1 MSEAEI
7 IEGLKKAVLNYDVE
21 AAAELAKK
29 VVDAG
34 IDPVKAIEE
43 GLAAGIREVGEK
55 FGRKEI
61 FLPELIMAAET
72 MNSGLKVLE
81 PEIKK
86 RKTERKSM
94 GKVLIGTVAGDIH
107 DIGKTI
113 VAAMLTANGFEVID
127 LGVDVPTET
136 FVEKVKEHQPQILAL
151 SALLTTSMPM
161 QKEVIEALEKAGLR
175 DKVKVMIGGAPTSR
189 EWAKEIGAEGYG
201 ANAAEAVEIAKK
213 LVQAS

>member
-29 VVDAG
+29 AVDAG

-136 FVEKVKEHQPQILAL
+136 FVENVKEHQPQILAL

-175 DKVKVMIGGAPTSR
+175 DKVKVIIGGAPTSR

-213 LVQAS
+213 LAQSS

>member
-1 MSEAEI
+1 MSETEI

-29 VVDAG
+29 AVDAG

-175 DKVKVMIGGAPTSR
+175 R
-189 EWAKEIGAEGYG
+189 Y
-201 ANAAEAVEIAKK
+201 
-213 LVQAS
+213 

>member
-72 MNSGLKVLE
+72 MNSGLKE
-81 PEIKK
+81 KFSNPKSK
-86 RKTERKSM
+86 R
-94 GKVLIGTVAGDIH
+94 
-107 DIGKTI
+107 
-113 VAAMLTANGFEVID
+113 
-127 LGVDVPTET
+127 
-136 FVEKVKEHQPQILAL
+136 EKQR
-151 SALLTTSMPM
+151 
-161 QKEVIEALEKAGLR
+161 EKA
-175 DKVKVMIGGAPTSR
+175 
-189 EWAKEIGAEGYG
+189 WAKC
-201 ANAAEAVEIAKK
+201 
-213 LVQAS
+213 

>member
-1 MSEAEI
+1 MKEAEI
-7 IEGLKKAVLNYDVE
+7 IKGLENAVINYNIE
-21 AAAELAKK
+21 AAVELAKK
-29 VVDAG
+29 ALDAG

-43 GLAAGIREVGEK
+43 GLAKGIREVGEK

-61 FLPELIMAAET
+61 FLSELIMAAEA

-86 RKTERKSM
+86 RKTERKSL

-127 LGVDVPTET
+127 LGVDVSVET
-136 FVEKVKEHQPQILAL
+136 FVEKVREIQPHILAL

-161 QKEVIEALEKAGLR
+161 QKEVIEALKKAGLR
-175 DKVKVMIGGAPTSR
+175 HRVKVMIGGLPVTSK
-189 EWAKEIGAEGYG
+189 WAEEIGADGYA
-201 ANAAEAVEIAKK
+201 ANAAEAVEVAKK
-213 LVQAS
+213 LVKAS

>member
-29 VVDAG
+29 AVDAG

-175 DKVKVMIGGAPTSR
+175 DKVKVIIGGAPTSR

-213 LVQAS
+213 LAQAS

>member
-29 VVDAG
+29 AVDAG

-213 LVQAS
+213 LAQSS

>member
-29 VVDAG
+29 AVDAG

-86 RKTERKSM
+86 RKAERKSM

-213 LVQAS
+213 LAQAS

>member
-29 VVDAG
+29 AVDAG
-34 IDPVKAIEE
+34 IDPVKAVEE

-213 LVQAS
+213 LAQSS

>member
-29 VVDAG
+29 AVDAG

>member
-94 GKVLIGTVAGDIH
+94 G
-107 DIGKTI
+107 
-113 VAAMLTANGFEVID
+113 
-127 LGVDVPTET
+127 
-136 FVEKVKEHQPQILAL
+136 
-151 SALLTTSMPM
+151 
-161 QKEVIEALEKAGLR
+161 
-175 DKVKVMIGGAPTSR
+175 
-189 EWAKEIGAEGYG
+189 
-201 ANAAEAVEIAKK
+201 
-213 LVQAS
+213 

>member
-29 VVDAG
+29 AVDAG

-175 DKVKVMIGGAPTSR
+175 DKVKVIIGGAPTSR

-213 LVQAS
+213 LAQSS